1 MIWDQKATA
10 EDDVLQLLGELGV
23 RMVTQLISNVH
34 YTGQWPRDFTEFT
47 MTCLKEEANSYKIQR
62 PSHNQ
67 QR

>member
-34 YTGQWPRDFTEFT
+34 YTGQWPRDFTELT